1 MTTHSFWGKVEQ
13 DWAGYSAEI
22 TFYHPFFKN
31 SGVEI
36 FLGEEFD
43 EDGEEI
49 ESPPTAEMLSS
60 FARTYQNFLD
70 NIENN
75 LIAIQ
80 QAGFDRYQKLYAKY
94 YEDPHRSGQPALKI
108 DSTLR
113 HNPHIREILYL
124 RVLDENT
131 LKISI
136 RYALDTEQGLEF
148 KFKDGNI
155 IAIGGIAET

>member
-1 MTTHSFWGKVEQ
+1 MTTHPFWGKVEQ

-49 ESPPTAEMLSS
+49 ESPPTAEMLLA
-60 FARTYQNFLD
+60 FARTYKNFLD

-80 QAGFDRYQKLYAKY
+80 QAAFDRYQKIYAKY
-94 YEDPHRSGQPALKI
+94 YEAASIGPA
-108 DSTLR
+108 
-113 HNPHIREILYL
+113 NPQNRQHVTPQSPY
-124 RVLDENT
+124 
-131 LKISI
+131 
-136 RYALDTEQGLEF
+136 QGNPTHPRP
-148 KFKDGNI
+148 G
-155 IAIGGIAET
+155 